1 MSSKTLSFARR
12 CALVS
17 IALLSAI
24 SSFAQSESVPSEA
37 DREEFQKRRFASLFR
52 PFRTDLATLSPD
64 GKYLAYT
71 VRENGAVSVA
81 VVALDNPSAVT
92 TRVVVVTDDS
102 ATAVMEQNT
111 REKTPGAVRWMRWV
125 NPTRLVVETN
135 RIFAQRGDE
144 SWVNTPG
151 EIVAFEADGSDAR
164 SLVTPRD
171 VQLVT
176 GSSADEALKQMR
188 EANGTV
194 RPSFRID
201 EPTPGPTNSTEDA
214 IVPPEDPNEIN
225 SPSFTHSPRAPRV
238 FDFHPTKSDCL
249 IIQAGDNTRLDLFEL
264 DTITGKLVVLS
275 TEVGASEMITFQDR
289 QGKPRVAVPNTLVR
303 SFPHR
308 YAIDRGGFLRWTDLD
323 KIVAQKTAAT
333 FDLSPENFF
342 GERSFPIGFDENP
355 NILYYASNAGRD
367 TYGLYGLDIKS
378 GQRTAIALENPGLD
392 LVEPSPEGFGTN
404 PLVFDRFSRV
414 FLGFRYDR
422 RMRTTAWI
430 HPDWQTLQTN
440 LEKALPGRIVEI
452 QEWDKGSKRFLVLAR
467 APADAGAFYIFEPA
481 TGKLSEFV
489 RRAPWLDQ
497 SSSHLTVDF
506 ALQGSDATSLTGLIT
521 LPKSVRM
528 QPIPIVVVCAPE
540 PWQRAKAEFRSEIH
554 ALAEMGFAIVQLNPR
569 GTWGFGRKHRE
580 AVLKSPNGFEALQVD
595 DIISAIDGLAKKFP
609 LNPKRVA
616 LLGERRGGYLAIRAL
631 QLRPDRFR
639 CTVSLDGTVDL
650 AAWLAENRWTEGLAG
665 PALTRAFY
673 GNRKNFNVSPLK
685 DETEKIT
692 KPVLFLSYPG
702 PDGGPRTFAYL
713 AARNLHSAIKRR
725 DVPTRFFDLPQ
736 DYVRRLPQARS
747 EAFAQIE
754 DFLNEHIYSYN
765 VKLGETEVTDDDVK
779 PQKPQK

>member
-1 MSSKTLSFARR
+1 MFSKTLSFAPH
-12 CALVS
+12 CAFVS

-24 SSFAQSESVPSEA
+24 SSFAQGGTAPTVA
-37 DREEFQKRRFASLFR
+37 DRQEFQKRRFASLFR

-71 VRENGAVSVA
+71 VRENGVVSIA
-81 VVALDNPSAVT
+81 VVAVDAPSVVT
-92 TRVVVVTDDS
+92 ARVVVVTDDS
-102 ATAVMEQNT
+102 ATAIMQQNS

-135 RIFAQRGDE
+135 RIFAQGGTD
-144 SWVNTPG
+144 SWVSVPG

-176 GSSADEALKQMR
+176 GSSADDALKQMR
-188 EANGTV
+188 EANGTA

-201 EPTPGPTNSTEDA
+201 EPTPDPASSTADA

-238 FDFHPTKSDCL
+238 FDLHPTKPDSL
-249 IIQAGDNTRLDLFEL
+249 IVQAGDNNRVDLFEL
-264 DTITGKLVVLS
+264 NTTTGKLTALS
-275 TEVGASEMITFQDR
+275 TEVGAAEMITFPDR

-303 SFPHR
+303 PFPHR
-308 YAIDRGGFLRWTDLD
+308 YVIDRGGFLRWTDLD
-323 KIVAQKTAAT
+323 KVVAQKTGAFA
-333 FDLSPENFF
+333 LSPENFF
-342 GERSFPIGFDENP
+342 GERSFPVGFDENP
-355 NILYYASNAGRD
+355 DVLYYASNAGRD
-367 TYGLYGLDIKS
+367 TYGLYGLDIKT
-378 GQRTAIALENPGLD
+378 GQRTSIALENPALD
-392 LVEPSPEGFGTN
+392 LVEPAPEGFGIN
-404 PLVFDRFSRV
+404 PLVFDRFNRV
-414 FLGFRYDR
+414 FLGFRYER

-430 HPDWQTLQTN
+430 HPDWQTLQAN

-452 QEWDKGSKRFLVLAR
+452 QEWDRASKRFLVLAR

-489 RRAPWLDQ
+489 RRAPWLEQ
-497 SSSHLTVDF
+497 SLSHLTVDF
-506 ALQGSDATSLTGLIT
+506 ALSGSGTTSLTGLIT

-554 ALAEMGFAIVQLNPR
+554 SLAEMGFAIVQLNPR

-580 AVLKSPNGFEALQVD
+580 AVLNSPNGFEAIQVD
-595 DIISAIDGLAKKFP
+595 DIVTVIDGLAKKFP

-616 LLGERRGGYLAIRAL
+616 LFGERRGGYLALRAL
-631 QLRPDRFR
+631 QLRPERFR
-639 CTVSLDGTVDL
+639 CAISLDGTVDL
-650 AAWLAENRWTEGLAG
+650 SGWLAENRWTEGLAA

-673 GNRKNFNVSPLK
+673 GNRKNFNASPLK
-685 DETEKIT
+685 DEPEKIT
-692 KPVLFLSYPG
+692 KPILFLSYPG
-702 PDGGPRTFAYL
+702 PDGGSRTFTYL
-713 AARNLHSAIKRR
+713 SARNLYSAIKRR
-725 DVPTRFFDLPQ
+725 EVPTHFFDLPQ

-754 DFLNEHIYSYN
+754 DFLNEHIYAYN
-765 VKLGETEVTDDDVK
+765 VKIGETEVLENAP
-779 PQKPQK
+779 PQTAPKK